1 MEETAITIQPILLDQ
16 NPLKMK
22 LSEIAVVK
30 INLRIPH
37 GTGSYVRMDFIPS
50 KISIKLIDSNC
61 TPNIL
66 ASGLKICKVTISH
79 IGSNYPCMNDPSK
92 GFQGRMATNTTRI
105 TYKDAWRRSGYSV
118 QFLSRY
124 LANYG

>member
-50 KISIKLIDSNC
+50 KISIKLID
-61 TPNIL
+61 
-66 ASGLKICKVTISH
+66 
-79 IGSNYPCMNDPSK
+79 
-92 GFQGRMATNTTRI
+92 
-105 TYKDAWRRSGYSV
+105 
-118 QFLSRY
+118 
-124 LANYG
+124 